1 MKIVDIP
8 NFGKITLKNILIDVN
23 GTIQFYGNISR
34 KARRYIRRLKKFFN
48 IYLISA
54 DTRGNLKEIAKKLNV
69 NYIKIIS
76 KEISEAEAKNLELMK
91 LGKDFTVAIGNG
103 NNDYLMLKN
112 SVIGIVIL
120 GEEGASVKSLMNS
133 DLILNNLKEVINFL
147 LDEKIMIATLRS

>member
-8 NFGKITLKNILIDVN
+8 NYGKITLKNILLDLN
-23 GTIQFYGNISR
+23 GTIQFYGHISS
-34 KARRYIRRLKKFFN
+34 KTRRSIKKLKKFFN

-54 DTRGNLKEIAKKLNV
+54 DTRGNLKEIATKLSV
-69 NYIKIIS
+69 NYIKIITNDT
-76 KEISEAEAKNLELMK
+76 SEVEAKNLELMK
-91 LGKDFTVAIGNG
+91 LGKDLTVAIGNG

-120 GEEGASVKSLMNS
+120 GKEGAAVKSIMNS
-133 DLILNNLKEVINFL
+133 DLVLKNLNEAINFL

>member
-1 MKIVDIP
+1 MKVVDIP
-8 NFGKITLKNILIDVN
+8 NFGKITLKNILFDIN

-34 KARRYIRRLKKFFN
+34 NKRKCIKKLKKYFN

-69 NYIKIIS
+69 NYIKIRS
-76 KEISEAEAKNLELMK
+76 KDLSEAEAKNHELMK

-112 SVIGIVIL
+112 SIIGIVIL
-120 GEEGASVKSLMNS
+120 GKEGASVKSIINS
-133 DLILNNLKEVINFL
+133 DLVLNNLREVINFL